1 MLWALVCLA
10 IPYSSPSSRLYGTPA
25 TAACHL
31 EGQGWLSLAEADV
44 SRAAVS
50 FEQAIVRW
58 QDLDHPYDHARA
70 LSGLGRALAQ
80 AGDRDGAKSA
90 SEKAMGLADSLAA
103 QLEDPGLKASFLD
116 SVLLQ
121 EIRAMTA
128 RSDTPT
134 TG

>member
-1 MLWALVCLA
+1 
-10 IPYSSPSSRLYGTPA
+10 
-25 TAACHL
+25 
-31 EGQGWLSLAEADV
+31 
-44 SRAAVS
+44 
-50 FEQAIVRW
+50 
-58 QDLDHPYDHARA
+58 
-70 LSGLGRALAQ
+70 
-80 AGDRDGAKSA
+80 
-90 SEKAMGLADSLAA
+90 MGLADSLAA

>member
-1 MLWALVCLA
+1 
-10 IPYSSPSSRLYGTPA
+10 
-25 TAACHL
+25 
-31 EGQGWLSLAEADV
+31 
-44 SRAAVS
+44 VS

-58 QDLDHPYDHARA
+58 QDLDHPYAHARA

-90 SEKAMGLADSLAA
+90 SEKAMGVSDSLAA